1 MGIFNKKMTET
12 KSNDKTITCEYDFS
26 VIPRGEITRIEL
38 NIKLNEYNTT
48 RSKLIS
54 TCRTNNPRELIQSL
68 KVAKDMKLE
77 DITKFAIL
85 TLDRYKESQ
94 SMDEQIIILF
104 DEVKNKKG
112 SFEISVDK

>member
-1 MGIFNKKMTET
+1 MSIFNKKITENN
-12 KSNDKTITCEYDFS
+12 SNIQTVTCEYDFS
-26 VIPRGEITRIEL
+26 ITPRGERTRIEL
-38 NIKLNEYNTT
+38 NVKLKEYNTT

-54 TCRTNNPRELIQSL
+54 ACRTDNAKELIQSL

-77 DITKFAIL
+77 DIKKFAIL
-85 TLDRYKESQ
+85 TLDRYKESK
-94 SMDEQIIILF
+94 SIDDEIFILF